1 MISLKNPPGKNPP
14 GKNLPGRRAA
24 LKVALAL
31 GIGLAAAGPLAL
43 AGPAR
48 AQSSGPIK
56 VGLML
61 PYSGTYAALGE
72 AITNGFNI
80 ALAEGG
86 GVPGGR
92 EIAVV
97 TLDDESDPGK
107 AVPNANKLIKGEAV
121 DLLVGTVHSG
131 VAMGMVRAVK
141 DSGTLMIIPN
151 AGAGPATGQLCSPN
165 VFRTSF
171 SNWQPAYPMG
181 DVAYDK
187 GYRKVVTMTWKY
199 GAGEEAVGGFKEA
212 FTKRGGEIVKE
223 IYVPF
228 PNVEFQANLTEIAAL
243 KPDAVFVFFAGGGA
257 VKFVK
262 DYAAAGLKGSVPL
275 LGSGFLTEGTLP
287 AQGADAD
294 GILTTLHYADT
305 LDNPVNKA
313 FRETYKSKFGK
324 EADIYAVQG
333 YDSAKLFLAGLE
345 AVGGDLTKK
354 DDLIKAMEGA
364 TIDSPRGAF
373 TISAAHNPVQ
383 DIYLREVRN
392 GENVVIGTAAKALDD
407 PAPGCKMATN

>member
-1 MISLKNPPGKNPP
+1 MTTFKTSFS
-14 GKNLPGRRAA
+14 RRAA
-24 LKVALAL
+24 VKAAMAFGV
-31 GIGLAAAGPLAL
+31 GLAAAGAMTATTSTGANAADPV
-43 AGPAR
+43 
-48 AQSSGPIK
+48 K

-72 AITNGFNI
+72 AITNGFN
-80 ALAEGG
+80 LAVEESGG
-86 GVPGGR
+86 KLGGR
-92 EIAVV
+92 DISTVK
-97 TLDDESDPGK
+97 LDDESDPGK
-107 AVPNANKLIKGEAV
+107 AVQNANKMIKGENV

-141 DSGTLMIIPN
+141 DSGTLMMIPN
-151 AGAGPATGQLCSPN
+151 AGAGPATGQLCSEN

-187 GYRKVVTMTWKY
+187 GYRNVVTMTWKY
-199 GAGEEAVGGFKEA
+199 GAGEEAVAGFKEA
-212 FTKRGGEIVKE
+212 FTKRGGKIAQE

-228 PNVEFQANLTEIAAL
+228 PNVEFQANLTEIASL

-275 LGSGFLTEGTLP
+275 LGSGFLTEGTLQ
-287 AQGADAD
+287 AQGDAAE

-305 LDNPVNKA
+305 LDNPKNKA
-313 FRETYKSKFGK
+313 FRDAYKAKFGK

-333 YDSAKLFLAGLE
+333 YDTAQLFQIGLE
-345 AVGGDLTKK
+345 AVGGDMARK
-354 DDLIKAMEGA
+354 DELIKAMEQA
-364 TIDSPRGAF
+364 KINSPRGDF

-392 GENVVIGTAAKALDD
+392 GENVVIGVAAEDLSD

>member
-1 MISLKNPPGKNPP
+1 MISLRNPPGKNPP
-14 GKNLPGRRAA
+14 GKTPPSRRSA

-48 AQSSGPIK
+48 AQSAAPIK

-80 ALAEGG
+80 ALAESGG
-86 GVPGGR
+86 APGGR
-92 EIAVV
+92 EIAIV

-313 FRETYKSKFGK
+313 FRETYKAKFGK

-345 AVGGDLTKK
+345 AVGGDMSKK
-354 DDLIKAMEGA
+354 DALIKAMEGA

-392 GENVVIGTAAKALDD
+392 GENVVVGTAAKALND